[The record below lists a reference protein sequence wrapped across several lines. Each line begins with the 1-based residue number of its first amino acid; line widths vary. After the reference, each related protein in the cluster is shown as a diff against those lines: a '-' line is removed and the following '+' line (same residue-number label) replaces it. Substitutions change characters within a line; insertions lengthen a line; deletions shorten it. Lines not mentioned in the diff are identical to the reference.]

1 MKYFP
6 RRGFRIYSGRHE
18 SAAYCD
24 NHNMLHSLDLEEIM
38 TFNVPLRFAGLSF
51 LGFLG
56 FPGDCS
62 GTLEIS
68 LSLFELS
75 YQYEISLIRCEN
87 TSQLLVNIQTF
98 VG

>member
-6 RRGFRIYSGRHE
+6 RLGFRIYSGRHE

-38 TFNVPLRFAGLSF
+38 TFNVPFRFAGLSF
-51 LGFLG
+51 LGFG

-87 TSQLLVNIQTF
+87 TNTITIAS
-98 VG
+98 